1 MWILICIMT
10 RIMMHIDSGN
20 DNDTGNMDNDLH
32 NDTDFYMH
40 NHTDNETDHMDNDTN
55 DTDNHTEDD

>member
-1 MWILICIMT
+1 
-10 RIMMHIDSGN
+10 MMHIDSGN

-55 DTDNHTEDD
+55 DTDNPTEDD